1 MLSAMQ
7 RFAPLPDGAEAAEGS
22 VTHPAGFLAAGVA
35 AGIKRSG
42 RRDVG
47 LLVSE
52 TPAVS
57 AAFFTQN
64 RAAAAP
70 ILVTRD
76 SCDCAALQAVVV
88 NSGNANACTGA
99 QGHADALRMRELVA
113 GLLSLPEEQVAV
125 SSTGVI
131 GAPLPMDVIEPG
143 MERAAA
149 KLDHGGGERFAAAIR
164 TTDRTEKLGAA
175 DVELPS
181 GAVRL
186 GFAAK
191 GAGMI
196 SPNMATTLCFVT
208 TDAGLDAATWRRL
221 LGDAVEASFNRITV
235 DGQESTNDM
244 VLGLANGAS
253 GVRLGEED
261 LGLFSAALRAGLLAM
276 ALGVVSDGE
285 GATTIVRLSVEQALD
300 EAEAERV
307 GRAIADSPLVKTAVY
322 GKDANWGRIV
332 QSAGMSLSP
341 DGDRELVCD
350 VVFGGVP
357 VLVQGDPVAL
367 SQADEEHI
375 AASMADAELDIGV
388 VLHRG
393 DASSLVYFSDLTHE
407 YVRINAGTRT

>member
-1 MLSAMQ
+1 MISAMQ
-7 RFAPLPDGAEAAEGS
+7 RFAPLPEGAAAADGS
-22 VTHPAGFLAAGVA
+22 VTHPAGFRAAGVA
-35 AGIKRSG
+35 AGLKRSG

-47 LLVSE
+47 LLVSD

-70 ILVTRD
+70 VLVTRD
-76 SCDCAALQAVVV
+76 TCDCDALRAVVV
-88 NSGNANACTGA
+88 NSGNANACTGT
-99 QGHADALRMRELVA
+99 QGHADAVRMRELTA
-113 GLLSLPEEQVAV
+113 GLLDLPVEQVAV

-131 GAPLPMDVIEPG
+131 GAPLPMDLIEPG
-143 MERAAA
+143 IERAAE
-149 KLDHGGGERFAAAIR
+149 KLGHGGGERFAAAIR
-164 TTDRTEKLGAA
+164 TTDRTEKLGAV
-175 DVELPS
+175 DLELSS

-196 SPNMATTLCFVT
+196 APNMATTLCFVT
-208 TDAGLDAATWRRL
+208 TDAGLDAGTWQAL
-221 LGDAVEASFNRITV
+221 LGDVLAETFNRITV

-244 VLGLANGAS
+244 LLGMANGAS
-253 GVRLGEED
+253 GVQLAEED
-261 LGLFSAALRAGLLAM
+261 LGLFRAALKAGVLAM

-285 GATTIVRLSVEQALD
+285 GATTIVRLSVEQAAD
-300 EAEAERV
+300 QGEADRV

-341 DGDRELVCD
+341 GGEHELVCD

-357 VLVQGDPVAL
+357 VLVHGDPVEL
-367 SQADEEHI
+367 SAADEEHI
-375 AASMADAELDIGV
+375 ATSMADTELDMGV

-393 DASSLVYFSDLTHE
+393 SASSLVYFSDLTHE